1 MRVKTTDLQMFAR
14 PERAVPPA
22 REGLAV
28 VHAKRP
34 TIGKSPP
41 QYADEDE

>member
-1 MRVKTTDLQMFAR
+1 MRIKVTHLEMFAR
-14 PERAVPPA
+14 PERAVSPA

-28 VHAKRP
+28 VHARRP
-34 TIGKSPP
+34 TSGNGPP